1 MNTIDREN
9 LLNIFNQVKG
19 QELDDIGYD
28 NQVNPLVLSPE
39 KKIFEGE
46 VNYAKFPGTDGEFGV
61 LNNHAPII
69 SNLKKGT
76 IEVTDT
82 NNVRNSFE
90 INGGVIE
97 LKNNK
102 IIVLSD

>member
-1 MNTIDREN
+1 MFLEIIT
-9 LLNIFNQVKG
+9 
-19 QELDDIGYD
+19 
-28 NQVNPLVLSPE
+28 PE
-39 KKIFEGE
+39 KKLFEGE
-46 VNYAKFPGTDGEFGV
+46 VTYAKFPGADGEFGV

-69 SNLKKGT
+69 STLTKGT
-76 IEVTDT
+76 IEVTDI
-82 NNVRNSFE
+82 NNSRIRFE

>member
-1 MNTIDREN
+1 MFLEIIT
-9 LLNIFNQVKG
+9 
-19 QELDDIGYD
+19 
-28 NQVNPLVLSPE
+28 PE
-39 KKIFEGE
+39 EKIFEGE
-46 VNYAKFPGTDGEFGV
+46 VIYAKFPGKDGEFGV

-69 SNLKKGT
+69 SNLTKGT
-76 IEVTDT
+76 IEVSDT